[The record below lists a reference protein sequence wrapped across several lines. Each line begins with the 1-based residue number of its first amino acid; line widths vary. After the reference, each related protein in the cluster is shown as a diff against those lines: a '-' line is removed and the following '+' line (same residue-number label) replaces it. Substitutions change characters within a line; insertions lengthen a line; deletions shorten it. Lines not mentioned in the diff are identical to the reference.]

1 MSITSRVPTGI
12 LPLACA
18 SCGMVSHNTMPTISV
33 FLIALSLFIV
43 NLILWMN
50 NISASKINNKAIK
63 SLQNVII
70 LLYILFFFHSF
81 GQIKGYNG

>member
-1 MSITSRVPTGI
+1 
-12 LPLACA
+12 
-18 SCGMVSHNTMPTISV
+18 
-33 FLIALSLFIV
+33 
-43 NLILWMN
+43 MN

-81 GQIKGYNG
+81 GQIKGHNG

>member
-1 MSITSRVPTGI
+1 
-12 LPLACA
+12 
-18 SCGMVSHNTMPTISV
+18 
-33 FLIALSLFIV
+33 
-43 NLILWMN
+43 MN

-70 LLYILFFFHSF
+70 LLYILFFFFHSF